1 MHIYFIERV
10 DPLKDLIFRVAAI
23 IQSRKRKKRSPD
35 WCRNQMERVKELFTF
50 SIATRRLLG
59 IPLVFLVFYYILQ
72 INYQF
77 DDAMHILC
85 PSSKFVQL
93 VRPTEAPAVPMAPLT
108 RGGNSS
114 STESP
119 AKRNASSCRKFAKM
133 SLENLN
139 ANYGTIT
146 KLITFLLGFYVSN
159 IINRWWNKVI

>member
-1 MHIYFIERV
+1 MTNLIY
-10 DPLKDLIFRVAAI
+10 RVAAI

-93 VRPTEAPAVPMAPLT
+93 VRPTE
-108 RGGNSS
+108 GNSS

-159 IINRWWNKVI
+159 IINRWWNKVV